1 MVRCG
6 PWVSSDDLE
15 IMAEHHVGEEALPP
29 QQQRHVAEAA
39 LTPAQHQ
46 KVGGEFLQILQQ
58 FRAVV
63 VVGSDINNLRIIFLF

>member
-1 MVRCG
+1 
-6 PWVSSDDLE
+6 
-15 IMAEHHVGEEALPP
+15 MAEHHVGEEALPP
-29 QQQRHVAEAA
+29 QQQRHVAVAA

>member
-1 MVRCG
+1 
-6 PWVSSDDLE
+6 
-15 IMAEHHVGEEALPP
+15 MAEHHVGEEALPP
-29 QQQRHVAEAA
+29 QQQRHVAVAA

-46 KVGGEFLQILQQ
+46 KVGGESLQIFQQ